1 MPYYIN
7 YYFKKIT
14 YDDKTI
20 MGEFS
25 APDWDIKCC
34 FSYDI
39 ITKEYAI
46 WDNNRPAHEILPLP
60 IHWLLWKL
68 EKNGKLNENESKISY

>member
-14 YDDKTI
+14 YDEEMI
-20 MGEFS
+20 IGEFS
-25 APDWDIKCC
+25 APDWDVKCS
-34 FSYDI
+34 FSYDRI
-39 ITKEYAI
+39 SKETTI
-46 WDNNRPAHEILPLP
+46 WDNNKPINEISPLP

-68 EKNGKLNENESKISY
+68 EKNGQLNENESKISY